1 MKVTFISFMGS
12 KNLGDLLIVNQLEKK
27 LLYDCSIERYDFNLR
42 KYVSNDNQIQLEY
55 PYIENMKKRKLKQFY
70 NDNLRKKTFLD
81 LLHTLRVKK
90 QIDFNVGNSDFE
102 LDIQNSDF
110 VLVGGG
116 NAIFDLTPHSD
127 SAYKFKKIIDI
138 AKKYNKK
145 VFVTSIGIGPFQNEK
160 QLKNTREILSQAY
173 KVTLRDEK
181 SYQYIKDISNKPVLS
196 IDPVFLM
203 DENQIQ
209 DSKVADEKLT
219 IGICIIDLL
228 LNKVEEGINKE
239 YLSNLQKTIKKLSN
253 NYQIIL
259 FSTEHKDYAAV
270 DFVYE
275 QLKSD
280 HAIKKVELKNFDDI
294 NELYRTIDFLIGA
307 RMHSLIIAAAKGVP
321 FVGLSWQDKVDQM
334 FKMIESTNDVFDINS
349 LKSKDDLLLQRVR
362 EKISDLE
369 SEKIK
374 LKNIKTNNE
383 LLFKENIRIINDLK
397 DSIKV

>member
-12 KNLGDLLIVNQLEKK
+12 KNLGDLLIVNQLEKR
-27 LLYDCSIERYDFNLR
+27 LLYDCSIEKYDFNLR

-90 QIDFNVGNSDFE
+90 QIDFNVDNSDFE

-209 DSKVADEKLT
+209 NPKVADEKLT

-228 LNKVEEGINKE
+228 LNKVEEGINKD
-239 YLSNLQKTIKKLSN
+239 YLSNLQRIIKKLSN

-275 QLKSD
+275 QLKSN

-383 LLFKENIRIINDLK
+383 LLFKENIRIINELK